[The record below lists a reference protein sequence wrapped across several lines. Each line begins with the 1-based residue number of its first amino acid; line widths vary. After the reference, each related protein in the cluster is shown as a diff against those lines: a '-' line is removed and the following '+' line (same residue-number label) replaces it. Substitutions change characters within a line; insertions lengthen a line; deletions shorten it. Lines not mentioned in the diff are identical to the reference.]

1 MKTFTRSILV
11 SLFLIIAAPA
21 YSISG
26 SQVLQIFVCEFVD
39 DVDEEVSD
47 DQVLD
52 LATAW
57 LKAAKQ
63 MEGGANMGL
72 VIRFPIA
79 EGDGV
84 KGDFTWVISTPTF
97 AEWGAFTDAYEGSAV
112 SKVDDQ
118 LFDNLADCGQS
129 TIWEGMILD

>member
-1 MKTFTRSILV
+1 MKAFTRSILV

-26 SQVLQIFVCEFVD
+26 SQVLQIFVCEFVGD
-39 DVDEEVSD
+39 NASEDK
-47 DQVLD
+47 VLE

-112 SKVDDQ
+112 AKVDDQ

>member
-11 SLFLIIAAPA
+11 SLLLIIAAPA

-39 DVDEEVSD
+39 DKVSD
-47 DQVLD
+47 DQLLE
-52 LATAW
+52 LAAAW
-57 LKAAKQ
+57 LKAAKL

-129 TIWEGMILD
+129 TLWEGMILD

>member
-11 SLFLIIAAPA
+11 SLLLIIAAPA

-26 SQVLQIFVCEFVD
+26 SQVLQIFVCEFVND
-39 DVDEEVSD
+39 KASD
-47 DQVLD
+47 DQVLE
-52 LATAW
+52 LAAAW

-118 LFDNLADCGQS
+118 LFENLADCGQS

>member
-11 SLFLIIAAPA
+11 SLLLIIAAPA

-26 SQVLQIFVCEFVD
+26 SQVLQIFVCEYVND
-39 DVDEEVSD
+39 KASD
-47 DQVLD
+47 DQVLE

-112 SKVDDQ
+112 SKVDEQ

>member
-39 DVDEEVSD
+39 DKASD
-47 DQVLD
+47 DKVLE

-79 EGDGV
+79 EGDGA
-84 KGDFTWVISTPTF
+84 KGDFKGVISTPTF
-97 AEWGAFTDAYEGSAV
+97 AEWGAFTDDYEGSAV

-129 TIWEGMILD
+129 TIWEGIILD

>member
-1 MKTFTRSILV
+1 MKKFTRSILV

-26 SQVLQIFVCEFVD
+26 SQVLQIFVCEFVGD
-39 DVDEEVSD
+39 NASEDK
-47 DQVLD
+47 VLE

-97 AEWGAFTDAYEGSAV
+97 AEWGAFTDAYAGSAV

>member
-11 SLFLIIAAPA
+11 ALFLVIAAPA

-57 LKAAKQ
+57 LKAAKK

>member
-11 SLFLIIAAPA
+11 SLLQIIAAPA

-26 SQVLQIFVCEFVD
+26 SQVLQIFVCEFVND
-39 DVDEEVSD
+39 KASD
-47 DQVLD
+47 DQVLE

>member
-11 SLFLIIAAPA
+11 ALFLVIAAPA

-39 DVDEEVSD
+39 DKASD
-47 DQVLD
+47 DKVLE
-52 LATAW
+52 LAAAW

>member
-11 SLFLIIAAPA
+11 SLLLIIAAPA

-39 DVDEEVSD
+39 DKASEDKVME
-47 DQVLD
+47 
-52 LATAW
+52 LAAAW

-63 MEGGANMGL
+63 MVGGANMGL

-97 AEWGAFTDAYEGSAV
+97 AEWGAFTDAYEGSPV

>member
-11 SLFLIIAAPA
+11 SLLLIIAAPA

-39 DVDEEVSD
+39 DKVSD
-47 DQVLD
+47 DQVLE

-84 KGDFTWVISTPTF
+84 KGDFTWVITTPTF
-97 AEWGAFTDAYEGSAV
+97 TEWGAFTDAYEGSAA

>member
-11 SLFLIIAAPA
+11 SLLLIIAAPA

-39 DVDEEVSD
+39 DKASDEK
-47 DQVLD
+47 VLE